1 MDIVNKDEN
10 VKKEFYETR
19 EDGVD
24 LYRSVSKNGY
34 KIRKVDT
41 DEIYEEAI
49 DSQYYEYEETDIL
62 IGEEVLSIDEATN
75 QDYIEALERLG
86 VS

>member
-1 MDIVNKDEN
+1 MAI
-10 VKKEFYETR
+10 VKKFLETR
-19 EDGVD
+19 DDGVD
-24 LYRSVSKNGY
+24 LYITYSDEGY
-34 KIRKVDT
+34 LIRKIGT

-49 DSQYYEYEETDIL
+49 DSQNFEYEETDIL
-62 IGEEVLSIDEATN
+62 IGEEIVPTDEATN